1 MRQPIGTDWEPQ
13 RVSFFGGGNLL
24 AGTSVPSRSLFGRT
38 GGLHIMDRS
47 HRYKRFASECL
58 ELART
63 APNERSKVTLLPHGT
78 RVEPPSG

>member
-1 MRQPIGTDWEPQ
+1 M
-13 RVSFFGGGNLL
+13 
-24 AGTSVPSRSLFGRT
+24 PSRSLFGRT

-63 APNERSKVTLLPHGT
+63 APNERSKLTLLHMAHVWNCLADEYE
-78 RVEPPSG
+78 RAAENDKVD